1 MEFDRAVLSVAISYN
16 DEFIATTHEGVV
28 GVYIWANNSYY
39 SDVLFDKVPTE
50 PGRGAAGVSRIVF
63 IDRPTETRPEPRVV
77 PEVQSVPTGAEVRLA
92 ASVAQGTV
100 EMTHGPRSK
109 WATLSQL
116 ELIKERNKP
125 VEPPKEPEKAPFF
138 LTTMPGLTPEFVNKE
153 AKEEAKEEG
162 SRFVKRAD
170 VLEVENELQRMLR
183 EASEGRKGD
192 AVMEVEDEQDVETL
206 FGAYYPEIGR
216 ASCRERV

>member
-50 PGRGAAGVSRIVF
+50 PGGVSTGVSPVVYM
-63 IDRPTETRPEPRVV
+63 DRPTETRPEPRVV
-77 PEVQSVPTGAEVRLA
+77 PDAKPVPTGAEVRLPA
-92 ASVAQGTV
+92 EVAQGTV

-125 VEPPKEPEKAPFF
+125 VEPPKQPEKAPFF
-138 LTTMPGLTPEFVNKE
+138 LTTTP
-153 AKEEAKEEG
+153 
-162 SRFVKRAD
+162 
-170 VLEVENELQRMLR
+170 
-183 EASEGRKGD
+183 
-192 AVMEVEDEQDVETL
+192 
-206 FGAYYPEIGR
+206 
-216 ASCRERV
+216 